1 MIPLIPAVAGA
12 LVTGGLLLLVWAL
25 IPRPS
30 APPAPR
36 RSALRQRRGVAAWW
50 SALSARMRMA
60 FVASIVVGV
69 VIAVLTGMVLAVV
82 FLPLCVI
89 GIPVL
94 TASSTEDRTIER
106 LEAITEW
113 TRNLASVLT
122 VGVGLEQA
130 LIATLRSTPPPIREE
145 VGRLVARL
153 QARWNT
159 DAALR
164 AFADDLDDPT
174 GDMVA
179 AALLLS
185 ARKRGAGLANVLSA
199 LASTVAED
207 VSARRKIEAD
217 RAKPRSTARIATLIS
232 AVALVAMTLTGQYM
246 APYATPM
253 GQIVLGVLLGLYA
266 AVLVWMRRMTQ
277 GKPLPR
283 FLSESHG
290 FRITEGSTSR
300 HQSKSPAHHT
310 TRSLAE
316 LNGVETT
323 QTAQEA

>member
-283 FLSESHG
+283 FLSNPDCTG
-290 FRITEGSTSR
+290 
-300 HQSKSPAHHT
+300 
-310 TRSLAE
+310 
-316 LNGVETT
+316 GVN
-323 QTAQEA
+323 QCPPPCNS

>member
-1 MIPLIPAVAGA
+1 MRRRI
-12 LVTGGLLLLVWAL
+12 VT
-25 IPRPS
+25 
-30 APPAPR
+30 
-36 RSALRQRRGVAAWW
+36 SAL
-50 SALSARMRMA
+50 LCA

-290 FRITEGSTSR
+290 FRITEGSS
-300 HQSKSPAHHT
+300 A
-310 TRSLAE
+310 
-316 LNGVETT
+316 LNPRVGH
-323 QTAQEA
+323 

>member
-316 LNGVETT
+316 LNGVET